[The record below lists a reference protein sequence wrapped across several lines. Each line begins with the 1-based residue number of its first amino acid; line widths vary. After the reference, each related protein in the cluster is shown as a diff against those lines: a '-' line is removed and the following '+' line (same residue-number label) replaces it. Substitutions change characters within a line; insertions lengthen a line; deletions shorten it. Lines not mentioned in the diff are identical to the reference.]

1 MREPAKDKGRLEHII
16 ESINNIFEFVGNK
29 TSAQIIE
36 DKMCY
41 YAIVYHLVIIGEA
54 ANMLTADFRDEH
66 PLTSWREI
74 IAMRNFIVHGYNMVD
89 KNEVVSVIENDLVIL
104 KNDIQS
110 YIDEI
115 NTENNNR

>member
-54 ANMLTADFRDEH
+54 ANMLTTDFQAFH
-66 PLTSWREI
+66 PETPWKMVKG
-74 IAMRNFIVHGYNMVD
+74 MRNYIVHEYFQIDSN
-89 KNEVVSVIENDLVIL
+89 VVWNVVTQNLPELEAQV
-104 KNDIQS
+104 
-110 YIDEI
+110 
-115 NTENNNR
+115 TEYLSEG